1 MLEIILL
8 KTAVLECL
16 PLDAPTCFSS
26 VWGFGVVFGR
36 TDKLCMA
43 LAADNN
49 SSSET
54 LFVSSGILSCVSMGT
69 VAFTDLPK
77 KWKKMNKI
85 IWLYYFDIFR
95 WLKQGP
101 CL

>member
-1 MLEIILL
+1 
-8 KTAVLECL
+8 
-16 PLDAPTCFSS
+16 
-26 VWGFGVVFGR
+26 
-36 TDKLCMA
+36 MA

-77 KWKKMNKI
+77 KWKKRIK
-85 IWLYYFDIFR
+85 LFDFITSIYSSD
-95 WLKQGP
+95 LKKDP
-101 CL
+101 AYKRDSSSPFMSRN

>member
-1 MLEIILL
+1 MLEITLS
-8 KTAVLECL
+8 KTAVFEYL

-26 VWGFGVVFGR
+26 VWGFGAVFG
-36 TDKLCMA
+36 TTGELSMA

-54 LFVSSGILSCVSMGT
+54 LFVSSGILSGVSVGN

-77 KWKKMNKI
+77 KWKKKWI
-85 IWLYYFDIFR
+85 KLLTWLLLDI
-95 WLKQGP
+95 QGT
-101 CL
+101 

>member
-77 KWKKMNKI
+77 K
-85 IWLYYFDIFR
+85 
-95 WLKQGP
+95 
-101 CL
+101 

>member
-8 KTAVLECL
+8 KTVVLEYL

-36 TDKLCMA
+36 TDKLFMA

-54 LFVSSGILSCVSMGT
+54 LFVSSGMPLQIC
-69 VAFTDLPK
+69 
-77 KWKKMNKI
+77 
-85 IWLYYFDIFR
+85 
-95 WLKQGP
+95 LKNEKNE
-101 CL
+101 

>member
-1 MLEIILL
+1 MLEITLL
-8 KTAVLECL
+8 KTAVFEYS

-26 VWGFGVVFGR
+26 VWGFGVVFGT
-36 TDKLCMA
+36 TDELSLA

-54 LFVSSGILSCVSMGT
+54 LFVSFGILSCVSVGN

-77 KWKKMNKI
+77 KWKKK
-85 IWLYYFDIFR
+85 
-95 WLKQGP
+95 KE
-101 CL
+101 

>member
-8 KTAVLECL
+8 KTAFLEYL

-54 LFVSSGILSCVSMGT
+54 LFVSSGILSCVSVRN

-77 KWKKMNKI
+77 EWKKRWIKLLT
-85 IWLYYFDIFR
+85 WLLLYI
-95 WLKQGP
+95 QGT
-101 CL
+101 